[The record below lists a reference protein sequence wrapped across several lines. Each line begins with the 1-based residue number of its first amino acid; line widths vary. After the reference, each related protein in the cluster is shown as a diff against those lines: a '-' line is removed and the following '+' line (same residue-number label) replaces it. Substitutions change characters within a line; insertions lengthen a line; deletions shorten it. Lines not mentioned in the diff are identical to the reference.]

1 LPSPSLTTFNY
12 TSCHSEQSEE
22 SVIANSLILANSYFK
37 ISLSPIKYAMQKI
50 KIGILKEVKVP
61 VEKRVPFSPLQCSE
75 LVRTYPGLE
84 IIVQRSKDRCYT
96 DEEYASFGLPL
107 ADDLSSCNVLMGLKE
122 RPIDQFFA
130 DKKYFIFSHT
140 TKKQAHNSEMLKGI
154 IAKKIELIDYECLTD
169 SHHDRV
175 IGFGRYAGIVGT
187 YNGIRGYGMRYNLF
201 NLKAAHQC
209 RDKEELL
216 EEIDRVRLPNI
227 KILLTGGGRV
237 ANGATEALG
246 LLKIRKVTPYEFLHC
261 SFREAVYCQLH
272 SKDLYQAKDGSPW
285 SAKDYYTHPEHYVS
299 SFLPYTKEC
308 DLFITGHFWDGKVP
322 VLFTKDQ
329 MKLPDFH
336 ISVIADITCDINGSV
351 PSTLKASTILEP
363 FYGYNPMTE
372 NIDIPFAK
380 NTITVMAVDN
390 LPCELPREASEDF
403 GKELM
408 ERVIPYLFGEDKEG
422 IVERATITKGGKL
435 TSGYT
440 YLSDYVA

>member
-1 LPSPSLTTFNY
+1 LLNK
-12 TSCHSEQSEE
+12 
-22 SVIANSLILANSYFK
+22 VG
-37 ISLSPIKYAMQKI
+37 M
-50 KIGILKEVKVP
+50 KIGILKEEKTP
-61 VEKRVPFSPLQCSE
+61 VERRVPFSPLQCSE

-84 IIVQRSKDRCYT
+84 IIVQRSKDRCYS

-107 ADDLSSCNVLMGLKE
+107 SDNLSDCDVLMGLKE
-122 RPIDQFFA
+122 RPVDSLFA
-130 DKKYFIFSHT
+130 GKKYFIFSHT
-140 TKKQAHNSEMLKGI
+140 TKLQAHNKTMLKTML
-154 IAKKIELIDYECLTD
+154 AKNIELVDYECLTD
-169 SHHDRV
+169 IHHDRV
-175 IGFGRYAGIVGT
+175 IGFGRYAGIIGT
-187 YNGIRGYGMRYNLF
+187 YNGIRGYGKRYNLF
-201 NLKAAHQC
+201 DVKPANQC

-272 SKDLYQAKDGSPW
+272 SKDMYQAKDGSSW
-285 SAKDYYTHPEHYVS
+285 SSKDFYTNPANYVS

-308 DLFITGHFWDGKVP
+308 DLLITGHFWDGKAP

-351 PSTLKASTILEP
+351 PSTLKPSSITDP
-363 FYGYNPMTE
+363 FYGYNPLAE
-372 NIDIPFAK
+372 QVDIPFAK
-380 NTITVMAVDN
+380 NTVTVMAVDN

-408 ERVIPYLFGEDKEG
+408 ERVMPCLFGKDDEK
-422 IVERATITKGGKL
+422 IVERATIIKQGKL
-435 TSGYT
+435 MPDYA
-440 YLSDYVA
+440 YLADYVS

>member
-1 LPSPSLTTFNY
+1 
-12 TSCHSEQSEE
+12 
-22 SVIANSLILANSYFK
+22 
-37 ISLSPIKYAMQKI
+37 MQKI
-50 KIGILKEVKVP
+50 KIGILKEEKVP

-75 LVRTYPGLE
+75 LIREYPGLE
-84 IIVQRSKDRCYT
+84 IVIQPSETRCYS

-107 ADDLSSCNVLMGLKE
+107 SNDLSHCDILIGLKE
-122 RPIDQFFA
+122 RPAGMFIPG
-130 DKKYFIFSHT
+130 KKYFLFSHT
-140 TKKQAHNSEMLKGI
+140 TKKQVHNKEMLQAI
-154 IAKKIELIDYECLTD
+154 LAKKIELVDYECLTNKD
-169 SHHDRV
+169 HSRV

-201 NLKAAHQC
+201 TMKPAYLC

-216 EEIDRVRLPNI
+216 KEIDRVRLPNI

-237 ANGATEALG
+237 ANGAIEALG
-246 LLKIRKVTPYEFLHC
+246 ILKIRKVTPYEFLHC

-272 SKDLYQAKDGSPW
+272 SKDLYQAKDGSSW
-285 SAKDYYTHPEHYVS
+285 NLKEFYTHPENYVS
-299 SFLPYTKEC
+299 SFLPYTKVC
-308 DLFITGHFWDGKVP
+308 DLLITGHFWDGKAA

-336 ISVIADITCDINGSV
+336 ISVIADITCDVNGSV
-351 PSTLKASTILEP
+351 PSTLKASSILEP

-372 NIDIPFAK
+372 LLDIPFAK
-380 NTITVMAVDN
+380 NTITIMAVDN

-408 ERVIPYLFGEDKEG
+408 ERVMPHLLGNDEDG
-422 IVERATITKGGKL
+422 MMERATITRNGKL
-435 TSGYT
+435 MPDYE

>member
-1 LPSPSLTTFNY
+1 MP
-12 TSCHSEQSEE
+12 
-22 SVIANSLILANSYFK
+22 K
-37 ISLSPIKYAMQKI
+37 IR
-50 KIGILKEVKVP
+50 IGILKEEKKP
-61 VEKRVPFSPLQCSE
+61 VEKRVPFTPLQCSE
-75 LVRTYPGLE
+75 LNRIYPDLE

-107 ADDLSSCNVLMGLKE
+107 ADDLSDCDVLMGLKE
-122 RPIDQFFA
+122 RPVDMLFA
-130 DKKYFIFSHT
+130 GKKYFMFSHT
-140 TKKQAHNSEMLKGI
+140 TKRQAHNREMLKAI
-154 IAKKIELIDYECLTD
+154 LAKNIELVDYESLTD
-169 SHHDRV
+169 SHHNRV
-175 IGFGRYAGIVGT
+175 IGFGRYAGIIGT
-187 YNGIRGYGMRYNLF
+187 YNGIRGYGMRYNIF
-201 NLKAAHQC
+201 NLKPAYQC

-216 EEIDRVRLPNI
+216 EEIDRVRLSNI

-246 LLKIRKVTPYEFLHC
+246 MLKIRKVTPYEFLHC

-272 SKDLYQAKDGSPW
+272 SKDLYQAKDGSSW
-285 SAKDYYTHPEHYVS
+285 NLKDFYTNPENYVS

-308 DLFITGHFWDGKVP
+308 DLLITGHFWDGKAA

-336 ISVIADITCDINGSV
+336 ISTIADITCDVNGSV
-351 PSTLKASTILEP
+351 PSTLRASSILEP

-372 NIDIPFAK
+372 QVDIPFAK

-408 ERVIPYLFGEDKEG
+408 ERVMPYVLNEDTEK
-422 IVERATITKGGKL
+422 IIERATIAKGGKL
-435 TSGYT
+435 MKDFE
-440 YLSDYVA
+440 YLGDHVK